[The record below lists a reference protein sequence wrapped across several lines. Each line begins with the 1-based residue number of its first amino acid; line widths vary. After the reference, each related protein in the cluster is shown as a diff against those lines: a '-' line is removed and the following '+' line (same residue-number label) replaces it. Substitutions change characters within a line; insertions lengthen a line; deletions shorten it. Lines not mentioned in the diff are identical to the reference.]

1 MSFKRILVPI
11 DGTEATE
18 RAIAASVAL
27 ASQLGASI
35 VGFLAESAP
44 PVRGGDP
51 PRGLLEPDPL
61 DPEAMT
67 AERARP
73 VLTRFEAAAQAAQ
86 VPFEGVCDRVPPR
99 LDKAIIDA
107 AESHGC
113 DMIVMVSHGR
123 GAFGEFLFGS
133 QSKAV
138 LAGTKLPLLVVH

>member
-11 DGTEATE
+11 DGSEATE
-18 RAIAASVAL
+18 RAIEASVSL
-27 ASQLGASI
+27 ARQLGASI
-35 VGFLAESAP
+35 VGFLAEPATP
-44 PVRGGDP
+44 TRDGEP
-51 PRGLLEPDPL
+51 PRGALEPDEL

-73 VLTRFEAAAQAAQ
+73 VLSHFEAVARAAR

-99 LDKAIIDA
+99 LDKAIIAA